1 MAAPKSISSLFA
13 VLSLLVLM
21 VPSLTAAFNYA
32 DALAKSIIFF
42 EGQRS
47 GKLPPGNRMPW
58 RGDSGLR
65 DGAQYN
71 VDLVGGYYDAG
82 DNVKFRLPMAFTTTM
97 LAWSVADF
105 GKFMTSSGEL
115 AHARAAVRWGAD
127 YLLKASTST
136 ADTLYVQVADPAR
149 DHACWERPE
158 DMDTPRTVYKVDR
171 AHPGSDVAAETA
183 AALAA
188 SAVAFRRADPAYS
201 TKLVQA
207 AVKIFELADRHRGS
221 YSDSLSAA
229 VCPFYCSYSGYHD
242 ELLWA
247 AAWLHRTSNNASFMN
262 YVEVNGLQLGAGDD
276 DFSFSWDDKRAGTKI
291 LLSKVTTLLLST
303 QANFFLFIIKGGIT
317 RLLSY
322 ICWDHYINNHEFLLQ
337 MHHQWFLTR
346 KKNKNKP
353 TRLQM
358 LQTYKAHSDT
368 YICSLIPGTSSFQQS
383 QFTPGGLIYKSGGS
397 NMQYVTT
404 TTFLLLA
411 YAKYLRTGGA
421 AVSCGGRDVAPG
433 ELVALAKRQV
443 DYILGK
449 NPAGMSYMVGFGA
462 RFPRRLHHRG
472 ASLPAVRDHPGR
484 IGCDEGFRYLHS
496 GEDDRNVLV
505 GAVVGGPDARDAFT
519 DDRDSYGQ
527 SEPATY
533 INAPLVGALAFFA
546 GNVVRR

>member
-291 LLSKVTTLLLST
+291 LLSK
-303 QANFFLFIIKGGIT
+303 
-317 RLLSY
+317 
-322 ICWDHYINNHEFLLQ
+322 
-337 MHHQWFLTR
+337 WFLTR

>member
-1 MAAPKSISSLFA
+1 MDAVSEVRKAARQQGDKPRVPERGKQSLVQSYPGGWSAGTTHLAIHMAPKSSSSLFA
-13 VLSLLVLM
+13 VFSLLLLM
-21 VPSLTAAFNYA
+21 VPSLAAAFNYA

-82 DNVKFRLPMAFTTTM
+82 DNVKFGLPMAFTTTM

-105 GKFMTSSGEL
+105 GKFMTSSGDEL

-127 YLLKASTST
+127 YLLKAATST
-136 ADTLYVQVADPAR
+136 ADTLYVQVADPTR

-171 AHPGSDVAAETA
+171 DHPGSDVAAETA

-201 TKLVQA
+201 LKLVGA
-207 AVKIFELADRHRGS
+207 AVKMFELADRHRGS

-247 AAWLHRTSNNASFMN
+247 AAWLHRASNNASFMN
-262 YVEVNGLQLGAGDD
+262 YVELNGLQLGAGDD

-291 LLSKVTTLLLST
+291 LLSK
-303 QANFFLFIIKGGIT
+303 
-317 RLLSY
+317 
-322 ICWDHYINNHEFLLQ
+322 
-337 MHHQWFLTR
+337 WFLTR
-346 KKNKNKP
+346 KSRNKP
-353 TRLQM
+353 RLQM
-358 LQTYKAHSDT
+358 LETYKAHSDT

-421 AVSCGGRDVAPG
+421 TVSCNGVAAVPPS

-449 NPAGMSYMVGFGA
+449 NPAGLSYMVGFGA

-546 GNVVRR
+546 GNVRR